1 MWRPKFKWERT
12 DFIIPGL
19 NKKLD
24 REAAKKSK
32 VGQGKLRELR
42 RKQFFNFLAD
52 FFDKL
57 DAGNM
62 DGKVSK
68 AFKFDPEEREK
79 WLKRYFM
86 KYFMEVDGRNPEMVS
101 VKVDQSVAHE
111 KRHCSC
117 SKGSYD
123 NKGEF
128 IPPCSIH
135 KNKPDKFIKVPMV
148 PEIATRE
155 MIDAQL
161 GMSMGIKTK
170 MDPESANI
178 DLDEVLNK
186 KLTKIEKR
194 SSVSPVK
201 IKEDIDD

>member
-1 MWRPKFKWERT
+1 M
-12 DFIIPGL
+12 
-19 NKKLD
+19 
-24 REAAKKSK
+24 
-32 VGQGKLRELR
+32 
-42 RKQFFNFLAD
+42 AD

-68 AFKFDPEEREK
+68 EFKFDPEEREK

-86 KYFMEVDGRNPEMVS
+86 KYFMELDGRAPEMVS

-111 KRHCSC
+111 KRECSC
-117 SKGSYD
+117 SKGFYND
-123 NKGEF
+123 KGEH
-128 IPPCSIH
+128 IPPCHIH
-135 KNKPDKFIKVPMV
+135 KSKPDKFVKVPMV

-170 MDPESANI
+170 MDPQAVNE
-178 DLDEVLNK
+178 DLNDVLTK

-194 SSVSPVK
+194 LSQSPER
-201 IKEDIDD
+201 IKEIE